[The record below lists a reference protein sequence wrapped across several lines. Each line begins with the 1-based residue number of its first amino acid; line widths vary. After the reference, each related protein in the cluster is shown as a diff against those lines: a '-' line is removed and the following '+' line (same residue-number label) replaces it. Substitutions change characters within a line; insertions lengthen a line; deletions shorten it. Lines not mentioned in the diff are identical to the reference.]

1 MKQNSQKFERI
12 EIKNKG
18 YGKLNGCEIFITKT
32 LYRKLKSRK
41 SRTGLS
47 FIQLLELGRAIR
59 GFKHLLENIKNK
71 NESSRL
77 ILTDKNTKKFNND
90 YYINLDGYRK
100 KVNSRFF
107 SFYRTTGLDAS
118 LAYLSEEFPDE
129 FKKPKDSLTKKDLA
143 KSGKHF
149 AQLIDELSKK
159 REHKKQLLRKTSEL
173 VLQYQYKSRLL
184 REEIAE
190 LEEIKNKSNIVY
202 YSTKIKE
209 FKSRLGKN
217 YKESSWQSWIYNN
230 NWIIGVQYNP
240 PIEKEKVGFKS
251 IPDYLFPTL
260 DGFIDILEIK
270 LPNHEVIKKDQSHPG
285 SYAWSPEANRAI
297 GQVVHYLYEMELHQ
311 LELQRDINR
320 AYSTK
325 LSREIYIIKPRA
337 FILIGRD
344 DDWDDSRKEAFRKL
358 NHALHDIEVI
368 TYTDLIKRGEKI
380 IALYSNDYA
389 DIR

>member
-1 MKQNSQKFERI
+1 MKQKSQEFEKI
-12 EIKNKG
+12 KIKNKG

-41 SRTGLS
+41 LRTGLS

-71 NESSRL
+71 NESSKV
-77 ILTDKNTKKFNND
+77 ILTDKKTKKINND
-90 YYINLDGYRK
+90 YYINLDEYSNKGW
-100 KVNSRFF
+100 SRFL
-107 SFYRTTGLDAS
+107 SFYRSTAIDVALT
-118 LAYLSEEFPDE
+118 YLNEVFPDE

-143 KSGKHF
+143 KSRKHF
-149 AQLIDELSKK
+149 DQLIDELTKK
-159 REHKKQLLRKTSEL
+159 REHKKQLLKKTSEL
-173 VLQYQYKSRLL
+173 VLQLKNKKHLL
-184 REEIAE
+184 KEEIAE
-190 LEEIKNKSNIVY
+190 LEEIKNKSNIAY
-202 YSTKIKE
+202 YATKIKE
-209 FKSRLGKN
+209 FKSRLEKN
-217 YKESSWQSWIYNN
+217 YRESSWQSWIYDN
-230 NWIIGVQYNP
+230 NWIIGVQYHT

-251 IPDYLFPTL
+251 IPDYLFATL

-320 AYSTK
+320 AYSTR

-337 FILIGRD
+337 FILIGRED
-344 DDWDDSRKEAFRKL
+344 EWNERKKEAFRKM
-358 NHALHDIEVI
+358 NHRLHDIEVI
-368 TYTDLIKRGEKI
+368 TYTDLQQRGERI
-380 IALYSNDYA
+380 IELYSKDKMKQ
-389 DIR
+389 